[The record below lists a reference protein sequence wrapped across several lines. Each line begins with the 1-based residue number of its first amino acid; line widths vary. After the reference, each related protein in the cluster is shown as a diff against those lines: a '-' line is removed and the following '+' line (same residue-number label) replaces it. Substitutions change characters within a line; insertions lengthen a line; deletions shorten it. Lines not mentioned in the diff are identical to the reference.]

1 MLLENR
7 VALVTGASRGIGA
20 ATAKLLAAE
29 GAAVGVNYANNR
41 DAGQAVV
48 DEIEKAGGRAV
59 LVQADVTV
67 PEQVQAMVDTVRGA
81 FGEIDIAVLN
91 AGLNFPVTPFVQ
103 SRWEDFEP
111 KLVGEVKSA
120 FHCCKAVVPSMI
132 ERRGG
137 NIVVISSTLSRHADT
152 GFLPH
157 CTTKSGLDAFVRS
170 LATELGSEGIRI
182 NTIAPG
188 LTNTDATAFIPEDAK
203 AMMGQALPM
212 RRIGE
217 PEDVAGAVLMM
228 VCDHARYITGAYMP
242 VAGGGLMI

>member
-1 MLLENR
+1 MA
-7 VALVTGASRGIGA
+7 ALQSAQ
-20 ATAKLLAAE
+20 AE

-59 LVQADVTV
+59 LVQADVTG

-132 ERRGG
+132 ERGGG
-137 NIVVISSTLSRHADT
+137 NIVVVSSTLSRHADT